1 MREKAKVFEKSTVTT
16 QSFLWWTNF
25 FNCTV
30 FIYFL
35 KLHYIYFNFSL
46 FLFIYFYCCSS
57 TVISIFPS
65 PLPTAHTSPH
75 PTLDPSPLWLCPCV
89 LYTCSLMTLPLFPLV
104 IPSRLGTNWL
114 LSVCSLFQ
122 CLWLYFAF
130 LINLISNWKRLYL
143 NDHQFLQWTF
153 MASVL
158 GSVSNFFL
166 WHTTR
171 KIIIV

>member
-57 TVISIFPS
+57 TVISIFLLPLS
-65 PLPTAHTSPH
+65 PAPPTHTSH
-75 PTLDPSPLWLCPCV
+75 PQSYPPLTLSIGSLCYRTDRGWGRVDNILLWKGPPLSIWGPPSLLGLPC
-89 LYTCSLMTLPLFPLV
+89 LPPEERCLSMPETGKKERNYLFRSYTDLE
-104 IPSRLGTNWL
+104 
-114 LSVCSLFQ
+114 
-122 CLWLYFAF
+122 
-130 LINLISNWKRLYL
+130 
-143 NDHQFLQWTF
+143 
-153 MASVL
+153 
-158 GSVSNFFL
+158 
-166 WHTTR
+166 
-171 KIIIV
+171 